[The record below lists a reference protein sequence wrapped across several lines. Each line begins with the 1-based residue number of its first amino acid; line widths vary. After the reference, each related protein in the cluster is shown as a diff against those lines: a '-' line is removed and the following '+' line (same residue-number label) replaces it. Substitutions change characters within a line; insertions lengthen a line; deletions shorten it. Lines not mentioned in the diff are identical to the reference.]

1 MFQLLIHDESQR
13 SILYPKSPNVPEG
26 VIPNVMRLATPENVS
41 SNVDDVCDGSN
52 SVICGDYVP
61 ESHVLVTSDGEIN
74 IDTSYENR
82 KLYFKT
88 LSNNV
93 FVYGQKLPD
102 TYTLIDIP
110 EEYNSA
116 PETVSYSRNE
126 DGTYTFSTNSAAVE
140 GRKRHLL
147 MDAVIERDK
156 QLAASDW
163 TQVPD
168 SPLSD
173 EKKEA
178 WRVYRQALRDFPN
191 TYTGAP
197 EDWKSSFPV
206 SP

>member
-41 SNVDDVCDGSN
+41 SNVEDEWDGLN

-61 ESHVLVTSDGEIN
+61 ESNVLVTSDGEIN
-74 IDTSYENR
+74 IDTYEHP
-82 KLYFKT
+82 KLYFNT

-93 FVYGQKLPD
+93 FVYGQKLPE
-102 TYTLIDIP
+102 THTLIDIP

-156 QLAASDW
+156 QLTASDW